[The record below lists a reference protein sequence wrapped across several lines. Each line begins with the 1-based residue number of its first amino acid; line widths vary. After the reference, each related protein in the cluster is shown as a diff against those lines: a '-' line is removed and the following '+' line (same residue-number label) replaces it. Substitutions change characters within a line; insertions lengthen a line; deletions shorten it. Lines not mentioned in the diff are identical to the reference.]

1 MPLKPKR
8 RWFMNTNREQ
18 LINELAKLYDDI
30 DQCIGDI
37 VDSRIKKDHQ
47 AEGKAIFRM
56 EGLMVATVQDLGCTI
71 DYLKLKHNEDVEYS
85 DHKILKDSELTYNF
99 NPIDA
104 EIVKAGDKI
113 VIYDINPNKAN
124 HLTHPVGLVA
134 EALIDTRNGRT
145 GSRYGNGYIIKC
157 RVAAKF
163 KSSDRKYQNIW
174 LNSNDYKWRKCPDD
188 TPLSFYNEDKREIGD
203 RKRPYEKLLPIL

>member
-1 MPLKPKR
+1 
-8 RWFMNTNREQ
+8 MNTNREQ
-18 LINELAKLYDDI
+18 LINELAKLHDDI

-37 VDSRIKKDHQ
+37 VDSRLKKDYK
-47 AEGKAIFRM
+47 AEGKALFRM
-56 EGLMVATVQDLGCTI
+56 EGLMVATLQDLGCTI
-71 DYLKLKHNEDVEYS
+71 DYLKLKQNEESQYS
-85 DHKILKDSELTYNF
+85 DFKELKASELTGNF
-99 NPIDA
+99 KPLDM
-104 EIVKAGDKI
+104 EIVKTGDKI

-203 RKRPYEKLLPIL
+203 HKRPYENSQTISEDIL

>member
-1 MPLKPKR
+1 MT
-8 RWFMNTNREQ
+8 TNREQ
-18 LINELAKLYDDI
+18 LINELAKLHDDI

-37 VDSRIKKDHQ
+37 VHSRLKKDYK

-56 EGLMVATVQDLGCTI
+56 EGLMVATLQDLECTI
-71 DYLKLKHNEDVEYS
+71 DHLERKQNEELQYS
-85 DHKILKDSELTYNF
+85 DFKSLKSSELTGNF
-99 NPIDA
+99 KPLDV

-113 VIYDINPNKAN
+113 VIYDVNPNKAN

-203 RKRPYEKLLPIL
+203 HKRPYENLQTISEDII